1 MSVEEVRNRVTI
13 TGAVE
18 IGRLPGIVQI
28 SLQVPLRILE
38 KLGIADIMVKHY
50 KLPY

>member
-1 MSVEEVRNRVTI
+1 VSFEEVLNRVAI

-18 IGRLPGIVQI
+18 IGRLPGIVQV
-28 SLQVPLRILE
+28 SMQVPIRTLE
-38 KLGIADIMVKHY
+38 KLGIADMVVKHY